1 MAGESKSGKGNKKHN
16 RNRRPVEQAM
26 SLYVR
31 GKISF
36 EKYYHIKYGTNF
48 KI

>member
-1 MAGESKSGKGNKKHN
+1 MSKKQNQKGAGSRKHGRSKRAVN
-16 RNRRPVEQAM
+16 QLM

-36 EKYYHIKYGTNF
+36 EKYYKSN
-48 KI
+48 K